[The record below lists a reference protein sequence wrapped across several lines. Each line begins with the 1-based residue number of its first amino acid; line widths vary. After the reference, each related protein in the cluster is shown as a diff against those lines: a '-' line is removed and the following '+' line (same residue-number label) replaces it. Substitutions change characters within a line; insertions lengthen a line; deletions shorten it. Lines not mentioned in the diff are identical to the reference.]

1 MGDIHS
7 SLLYLQNVICLQN
20 ETRVARCGLF
30 DHFYTHLVG
39 HKCNII
45 VGYRHRNLFLQFM
58 STTELSLPS
67 SHQYPN
73 AFFMFRLFASA
84 DTYPPTLPDFKW
96 VMCGL
101 GFHPLFYAFR
111 VRQRFLTVWL
121 HDWFTVTGAHQLKS
135 GHRSHRNLQEESQ

>member
-1 MGDIHS
+1 MKVVVRRKRAGYSFCLKTADALCLVCMFVQSESSWGTFNS

-39 HKCNII
+39 HKCNC
-45 VGYRHRNLFLQFM
+45 RLPAPNLFLQFT

-84 DTYPPTLPDFKW
+84 DTYPPTLPDFK
-96 VMCGL
+96 
-101 GFHPLFYAFR
+101 
-111 VRQRFLTVWL
+111 
-121 HDWFTVTGAHQLKS
+121 
-135 GHRSHRNLQEESQ
+135 